1 MTTAQNSEGVTVHFL
16 GALTLHQSTHLHTV
30 ARSVSYGDEAVL
42 TTEIIDA
49 NRDRLGRCALLDLLD
64 DEDAQ
69 VKAWGSVKV
78 RRGPWPA
85 GLSRVQPGSP
95 ARLGRQPRRRAA
107 RRRPA
112 ARSGPAAHRRRQ
124 GPRRVR
130 LKSRGPQP
138 HPRRVR
144 PPVSSKG
151 ESYAF
156 RDQVVLALHDAGFT
170 SAHRP
175 GEPRGRSA
183 AEKVRGDVLGLPVTI
198 AVRNTVHLD
207 LSGALRE
214 AQREAHAEGHEL
226 YVSVQSRRGHP
237 VENSFVTTDL
247 ATWLRMLARLHPEA
261 VTRHAT

>member
-95 ARLGRQPRRRAA
+95 AWDDNRAA
-107 RRRPA
+107 ALRAAALLPDPDQQRIAAAKVRAEYGSSPE
-112 ARSGPAAHRRRQ
+112 ARSRTLAEY
-124 GPRRVR
+124 GPR
-130 LKSRGPQP
+130 
-138 HPRRVR
+138 
-144 PPVSSKG
+144 
-151 ESYAF
+151 
-156 RDQVVLALHDAGFT
+156 
-170 SAHRP
+170 
-175 GEPRGRSA
+175 
-183 AEKVRGDVLGLPVTI
+183 
-198 AVRNTVHLD
+198 
-207 LSGALRE
+207 
-214 AQREAHAEGHEL
+214 
-226 YVSVQSRRGHP
+226 
-237 VENSFVTTDL
+237 
-247 ATWLRMLARLHPEA
+247 
-261 VTRHAT
+261 